1 MSAWSI
7 GDTMSRIHPLEVHSL
22 VADTK
27 NPYVATLVAKAK
39 LRQSELTVT
48 YSLKAGQSSLD
59 VGIEASW
66 LERGGADVGTPQLR
80 MRFPTRLE
88 GARARYEI
96 PYGTIIR
103 NLNSGEEVP
112 ALRFADVL
120 GTLRGE
126 PAGLLVLN
134 DSKHGH
140 SLDRSTLAVTLIRSS
155 YEPDPLPEIG
165 AHSIRLALVPHGKA
179 LTVADMMRLGA
190 AFNHPLQVVSADL
203 HTGRLG
209 PAGSAIR
216 DVAPRGVVVTA
227 VKRAEADGALVLRL
241 LETEG
246 KACTA
251 RVELDGGLL
260 GKVVAADEVDL
271 LERAVPAGTA
281 RLSGQSV
288 TVEMKGH
295 GLSSV
300 KLRLE

>member
-1 MSAWSI
+1 
-7 GDTMSRIHPLEVHSL
+7 
-22 VADTK
+22 
-27 NPYVATLVAKAK
+27 
-39 LRQSELTVT
+39 
-48 YSLKAGQSSLD
+48 
-59 VGIEASW
+59 
-66 LERGGADVGTPQLR
+66 

-88 GARARYEI
+88 RAKARYEI

-103 NLNSGEEVP
+103 NLNGGEEVP

-140 SLDRSTLAVTLIRSS
+140 SLDRSTLAITLIRSS
-155 YEPDPLPEIG
+155 YDPDPLPEIG
-165 AHSIRLALVPHGKA
+165 AHSIRLALVPHGKS

-190 AFNHPLQVVSADL
+190 AFNHPLQVVSTDL

-227 VKRAEADGALVLRL
+227 FKRAEADSALILRL
-241 LETEG
+241 LESEG

-251 RVELDGGLL
+251 RVELDRGLL
-260 GKVVAADEVDL
+260 GKVVAAHEVDL
-271 LERAVPAGTA
+271 LERPAPMGTV
-281 RLSGQSV
+281 RLSGQSI
-288 TVEMKGH
+288 TVDMKAH
-295 GLSSV
+295 GISSV
-300 KLRLE
+300 KVRFE